1 MGKISDRIM
10 GSVDEFAGRFG
21 NRLAEWTGS
30 VINKGTEKIVGRF
43 EPEGVEASRTFLAR
57 LRDIPGVPKEIRDDI
72 NKMIE
77 PTGLWGLVAAIVLVP
92 LMLFPMVFAIFQ
104 PLGRLLNYAEER
116 IFRSGRMDPTTVIR
130 AYWRGHMTEERMRS
144 TLVDHGLDETDI
156 ETLINVTKF
165 YPAPA
170 DLVHWQAR
178 EVFEP
183 EMVQRYGLDAEL
195 GAIEREPF
203 LKAGM
208 TEEQIRNYWRAHW
221 EHASWIQVVEMLR
234 RAQLTEEEVRD
245 WFRLVEI
252 PPFWRDKLIAISWN
266 VPTRVDVRR
275 WWDMRT
281 ITEERLRVIY
291 TAQGYHDEDLDDY
304 VLWTKVYT
312 AYPDLIAR
320 WGKGWITID
329 DVRNELVGLG
339 MPAER
344 VEEMLQTK
352 IKAEQPE
359 RTTKERDITK
369 TDIIKGVKQG
379 VITRTQ
385 GVELLVDMGYSEDES
400 VYILEINIP
409 PDEEEVIV
417 RQRELTKTDIIKGL
431 QAEVITEA
439 QALERLQ
446 ELRYSRADATF
457 LLAIYKALISPP
469 AEPREREASKADIIL
484 AVKKGLITPEDA
496 YLMLQ
501 DIDFTPEASEFILAV
516 RAETSPFSPVSY
528 SEFKDRT
535 HRYRL
540 AAGMEAKEMP
550 EELKAAAD
558 MVVKLTGEV
567 EDLTRSVKEEERLLI
582 GVELAPEAATERLRE
597 LQVTRNRALAE
608 LERVTSD
615 YNQLLAEWKHQ
626 AE

>member
-21 NRLAEWTGS
+21 NRLATWGMSLVARGATKTLEDMEPGTISTMKETLQGIIDNPATPPEMRRLLESTIEEGNFMDTLAGFFLTIISVFPALLGAGAPLGTLFSHAIDLQVHSARLDPMS
-30 VINKGTEKIVGRF
+30 VITAWRRDQPSYEKYFQDLREQGWSDDRI
-43 EPEGVEASRTFLAR
+43 EALKF
-57 LRDIPGVPKEIRDDI
+57 
-72 NKMIE
+72 
-77 PTGLWGLVAAIVLVP
+77 
-92 LMLFPMVFAIFQ
+92 
-104 PLGRLLNYAEER
+104 
-116 IFRSGRMDPTTVIR
+116 TT
-130 AYWRGHMTEERMRS
+130 
-144 TLVDHGLDETDI
+144 L
-156 ETLINVTKF
+156 F

-170 DLVHWQAR
+170 DLVNWQAK

-183 EMVQRYGLDAEL
+183 RMREKYGLSAEL
-195 GAIEREPF
+195 EELEREPF
-203 LKAGM
+203 YKAGM
-208 TEEQIRNYWRAHW
+208 TDEQIKNYWMAHW
-221 EHASWIQVVEMLR
+221 EHPELRTVIEMLR
-234 RAQLTEEEVRD
+234 RTDFTEEDMRE

-252 PPFWRDKLIAISWN
+252 PPFWRQKLIDISYE

-281 ITEERLRVIY
+281 ISKERLREIY
-291 TAQGYHDEDLDDY
+291 EHQGYHGEDLDDY
-304 VLWTKVYT
+304 VRWTMVYT
-312 AYPDLIAR
+312 DFPMMITR
-320 WGKGWITID
+320 WKNGWITEQ
-329 DVRNELVGLG
+329 DVRDWLAGLEI
-339 MPAER
+339 PAER
-344 VEEMLQTK
+344 IDHFIQEKL
-352 IKAEQPE
+352 KAEQPE

-439 QALERLQ
+439 EALERLQ
-446 ELRYSRADATF
+446 QLRYSRADATF

-484 AVKKGLITPEDA
+484 AVKKGLIEPEDA

-501 DIDFTPEASEFILAV
+501 DIGFTPEASEFILMV
-516 RAETSPFSPVSY
+516 KAETSPFSPISY

-558 MVVKLTGEV
+558 LVVKLTGEV
-567 EDLTRSVKEEERLLI
+567 EDLTRSVEAEERLLVE
-582 GVELAPEAATERLRE
+582 GVIVPEAATERLRE
-597 LQVTRNRALAE
+597 LQVTRNRAIAE
-608 LERVTSD
+608 LERVTAH